1 MFMAVSDDARE
12 DPGAARCELTLPCD
26 ARFRA
31 LRECV
36 VERLAASLG
45 CTEAEAAARAVALAT
60 SGLADHPAGSAYK
73 RVMLT
78 FTAGGGGLTIRV
90 RYLVDPGAAETA
102 SGPGVESILSAGGS
116 DAPLAVMR
124 RLASRVEF
132 GRVDGVEYCTL
143 VALLPAAT

>member
-1 MFMAVSDDARE
+1 MAVSDDARE

-36 VERLAASLG
+36 IERLAASLG
-45 CTEAEAAARAVALAT
+45 CAGAEAAARAVVLAT
-60 SGLADHPAGSAYK
+60 SGLVDHPAGSVYS
-73 RVMLT
+73 RVTLT
-78 FTAGGGGLTIRV
+78 FTAGGGVLTIRV
-90 RYLVDPGAAETA
+90 RYPVAAETA
-102 SGPGVESILSAGGS
+102 PGPGVESILSEGGS

-132 GRVDGVEYCTL
+132 GRVDGVECCTL
-143 VALLPAAT
+143 VAPLTAAT

>member
-1 MFMAVSDDARE
+1 MTVSDDARE
-12 DPGAARCELTLPCD
+12 DPGAVRCELTLPCD

-45 CTEAEAAARAVALAT
+45 CAEAEAAARAAALAT
-60 SGLADHPAGSAYK
+60 SGLVDHPAGSAYSC
-73 RVMLT
+73 VTMT
-78 FTAGGGGLTIRV
+78 FTAAGGVLTIRV
-90 RYLVDPGAAETA
+90 RYLVEPGAAETA
-102 SGPGVESILSAGGS
+102 PGPGVESILSEGGG

-132 GRVDGVEYCTL
+132 DRVDGVECCTL
-143 VALLPAAT
+143 VTPLPAAT

>member
-1 MFMAVSDDARE
+1 MAVSDDATE
-12 DPGAARCELTLPCD
+12 DPGAVRCELTLPCD

-31 LRECV
+31 LRERV

-45 CTEAEAAARAVALAT
+45 CAEAEAAGRAATLAT
-60 SGLADHPAGSAYK
+60 SGLADHPAGSAYS
-73 RVMLT
+73 RVTMT
-78 FTAGGGGLTIRV
+78 FTAGGGVITIHV

-102 SGPGVESILSAGGS
+102 PGPGIESILSEGGS

-132 GRVDGVEYCTL
+132 GRVDGVECCTL
-143 VALLPAAT
+143 VAPLPAAT

>member
-1 MFMAVSDDARE
+1 MAVSDDARE
-12 DPGAARCELTLPCD
+12 DPGAVRCELTLPCD

-45 CTEAEAAARAVALAT
+45 CAGAEAAARAVVLAT
-60 SGLADHPAGSAYK
+60 SGLVDHPAGSVYSRAT
-73 RVMLT
+73 LT
-78 FTAGGGGLTIRV
+78 FTASGGVLTIRV
-90 RYLVDPGAAETA
+90 RYPVDTVAGETA
-102 SGPGVESILSAGGS
+102 PGPGVESILSEGGS

-132 GRVDGVEYCTL
+132 GRVDGVECCTL
-143 VALLPAAT
+143 VAPLTAAT